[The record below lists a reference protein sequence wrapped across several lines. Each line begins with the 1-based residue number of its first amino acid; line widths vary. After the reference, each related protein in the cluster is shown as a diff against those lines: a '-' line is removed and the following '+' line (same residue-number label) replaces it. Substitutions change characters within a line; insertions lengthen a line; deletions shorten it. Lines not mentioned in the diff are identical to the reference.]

1 MHHLDIEMSLSL
13 KITLLKCRKAED
25 CMFLVLHANCHV
37 SVIYM
42 KVMTVDLMA
51 AHMGIHVAQS
61 AIIGH
66 AVCSHYRF
74 RGATSPVLCRL
85 SQCRIRLPGVCQR
98 LCHLPQCCGKPRFA
112 ARRCSA
118 NRKRIRLPK
127 FAGNLIA
134 NTDCQQ

>member
-98 LCHLPQCCGKPRFA
+98 LCHLPQGCANWGKPRFA
-112 ARRCSA
+112 GKRYSA
-118 NRKRIRLPK
+118 NRQRIRIARDCRRLP
-127 FAGNLIA
+127 A
-134 NTDCQQ
+134 T